1 MVKKGFHTIL
11 LTARKHRSPLVETI
25 QDTAHCLEQA
35 GFSVLLEQATHD
47 IFDHLK
53 LKTVAHADISKHAD
67 CVCVIGGD
75 GSLLTAAKLAM
86 EHQLPIIGINR
97 GRLGFLTDIP
107 PHNLDLLVE
116 TLSGHYSLEERFLL
130 STHVE
135 HNGEKLF
142 ESEALNDIV
151 LQQGD
156 QAQMIDFDT
165 FIDEHM
171 VCKQRADGLIIAT
184 PTGSTAYALSGGGP
198 ILHPSLDVVTLVPM
212 FPHTL
217 TSRPIVV
224 SGKSGIR
231 IHLGIQNETDARL
244 SCDGQSWVCIPPG
257 ASIHIT
263 EKKQKLKLIRPQ
275 HCDYFTTLR
284 EKLGWSNTLT

>member
-1 MVKKGFHTIL
+1 M
-11 LTARKHRSPLVETI
+11 LTARKHRSPLAETL
-25 QDTAHCLEQA
+25 QDTAHCLKQA
-35 GFSVLLEQATHD
+35 GLSVLLEQTTSELFGD
-47 IFDHLK
+47 INLT
-53 LKTVAHADISKHAD
+53 TVSREQIGQRAD
-67 CVCVIGGD
+67 CICVIGGD
-75 GSLLTAAKLAM
+75 GSLTAKIAI

-116 TLSGHYSLEERFLL
+116 TLAGHYSLEERFLL
-130 STHVE
+130 NTYVE
-135 HNGEKLF
+135 HHGEKLF
-142 ESEALNDIV
+142 ESEALNDSV

-156 QAQMIDFDT
+156 QAQMIEFDT

-217 TSRPIVV
+217 TNRPIVV
-224 SGKSGIR
+224 SGKSAIR
-231 IHLGIQNETDARL
+231 IHLGIQNDTDARL
-244 SCDGQSWVCIPPG
+244 SCDGQSWFVSHLARLFI
-257 ASIHIT
+257 S
-263 EKKQKLKLIRPQ
+263 LKRN
-275 HCDYFTTLR
+275 
-284 EKLGWSNTLT
+284 KN